1 MECPV
6 CYECEARCT
15 FVCGHSF
22 CYRCVKTW
30 YQKGS
35 ATCPMCRNAMCF
47 RGVVEAK
54 RSWEREKKDAVLAEV
69 LEELMEDIEEEGDFE
84 YAVDML
90 GIVHERYNKIM
101 EDYPDTDDE
110 TLSYI
115 LRAPWVNIVDPEC
128 IWPPQDVP
136 THERNLM
143 VSKTAYGFKRPLG
156 GLFLY

>member
-1 MECPV
+1 
-6 CYECEARCT
+6 
-15 FVCGHSF
+15 
-22 CYRCVKTW
+22 
-30 YQKGS
+30 
-35 ATCPMCRNAMCF
+35 MCRNAMCF
-47 RGVVEAK
+47 KGVVEAK

-115 LRAPWVNIVDPEC
+115 LRAPWVNIIEPGSRHVKILRD
-128 IWPPQDVP
+128 IP
-136 THERNLM
+136 TYLDHLM